1 MLLQIPIFIALYATL
16 INMVELKG
24 ANFALWWKDLSKP
37 DPYFVLPIF
46 MGITMF
52 VQQMMSSQANVTA
65 ESDSSQK
72 MLMYIMPVV
81 LTYFSFQ
88 WPSGLLLYWGISNVL
103 GIIQQLIVNKSK

>member
-1 MLLQIPIFIALYATL
+1 
-16 INMVELKG
+16 
-24 ANFALWWKDLSKP
+24 
-37 DPYFVLPIF
+37 